1 MWIAR
6 TQSIWMDQRG
16 VVRIQVIHLISNF
29 ALMAGSQELT
39 GKAIDFLRGRDDLV
53 NKPYPVKLFTEMA
66 WKLSNITC
74 ALDPIPM
81 LAFYNADIADKEK
94 Y

>member
-1 MWIAR
+1 M
-6 TQSIWMDQRG
+6 T
-16 VVRIQVIHLISNF
+16 
-29 ALMAGSQELT
+29 GSQELT
-39 GKAIDFLRGRDDLV
+39 GKAIGCLGDRDDLV
-53 NKPYPVKLFTEMA
+53 NQPYSVKLPMKTA